1 MIKPISEIYIYTNGV
16 LLSRRYITT
25 EDGTPITQSDISSVT
40 LNIYKLT
47 PSGNGSYTRTLQNS
61 VALQVADVITETV
74 QTDPEGRQYNFRFC
88 IENVF
93 TTPNTLYLA
102 EYILTTSDNH
112 TIIVAAKGR
121 TLD

>member
-25 EDGTPITQSDISSVT
+25 EDGTPITQSDISSIT
-40 LNIYKLT
+40 LNIYKLI
-47 PSGNGSYTRTLQNS
+47 PNGNGGYSRTLQNS
-61 VALQVADVITETV
+61 VTLQVADVITETV
-74 QTDPEGRQYNFRFC
+74 QIDVEGRQYNFRYC

-93 TTPNTLYLA
+93 NTPNTLYLA

>member
-1 MIKPISEIYIYTNGV
+1 MIKPISEIYVYTNGV
-16 LLSRRYITT
+16 LLSRRYITD
-25 EDGTPITQSDISSVT
+25 ENGTPITQSDIASVT
-40 LNIYKLT
+40 LNIYKLI
-47 PSGNGSYTRTLQNS
+47 PNGNGSYSRTLQNS

-74 QTDPEGRQYNFRFC
+74 QTDPEGRQYNFRYC

-93 TTPNTLYLA
+93 SKPNTLYLA

>member
-16 LLSRRYITT
+16 LLSRRYITD
-25 EDGTPITQSDISSVT
+25 EGGTPITQSDISSVT
-40 LNIYKLT
+40 LNIYKLL
-47 PSGNGSYTRTLQNS
+47 PNGNGSYSRTLQNS
-61 VALQVADVITETV
+61 VSLSVADVITETV
-74 QTDPEGRQYNFRFC
+74 ESDVEGRQYNFRYC

-102 EYILTTSDNH
+102 EYILTTTDNH